1 MLLMFS
7 WQPFYLFFI
16 LFFSFWQCLACLVL
30 KPKLGCR
37 SAWLQ
42 IPSYTFVLLLIF
54 NIPTQP
60 LSERK
65 KKKKKKS
72 YHFTSRLQAILSLY
86 LESKNWWGLK
96 IYIFF
101 SKNSF
106 LSFNPL
112 SEPNLRFLLTKK
124 IRIRPTMLFGSSRWA
139 SGWTD
144 LVGLVRSLSP
154 LDSPSL
160 IYTLL
165 YLPKLYVNHDLTIT
179 WTNVCQCL
187 YKYNRCMD

>member
-16 LFFSFWQCLACLVL
+16 LCFSFWQCLACLVL

-65 KKKKKKS
+65 KKKKKNLITFS
-72 YHFTSRLQAILSLY
+72 SRLQAILSLY

-96 IYIFF
+96 IYFF

-124 IRIRPTMLFGSSRWA
+124 SESDQPCSS
-139 SGWTD
+139 GPP
-144 LVGLVRSLSP
+144 VGLRVGRIWSVWSGHLARWTA
-154 LDSPSL
+154 LVE
-160 IYTLL
+160 YTHF
-165 YLPKLYVNHDLTIT
+165 YTFQNCT
-179 WTNVCQCL
+179 
-187 YKYNRCMD
+187 